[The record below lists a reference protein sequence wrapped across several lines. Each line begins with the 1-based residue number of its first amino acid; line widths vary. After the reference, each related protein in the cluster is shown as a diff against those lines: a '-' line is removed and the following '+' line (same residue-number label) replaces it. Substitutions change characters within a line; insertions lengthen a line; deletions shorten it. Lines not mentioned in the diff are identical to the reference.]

1 MIKKTLNNNLYKY
14 RLNLKNWESKDYKKR
29 IDINSMLNNYKY
41 LNINV

>member
-1 MIKKTLNNNLYKY
+1 M
-14 RLNLKNWESKDYKKR
+14 NLKNWESKDDKKR